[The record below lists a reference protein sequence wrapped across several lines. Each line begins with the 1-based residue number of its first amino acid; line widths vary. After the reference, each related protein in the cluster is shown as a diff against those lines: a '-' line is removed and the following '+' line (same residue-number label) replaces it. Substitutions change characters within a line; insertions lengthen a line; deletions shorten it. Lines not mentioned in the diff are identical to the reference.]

1 MQTFLSA
8 QNSRVNYRVFF
19 LTGPPLFSTKMKKGL
34 TSQPEAL
41 SDEGFHGTAA
51 LVGSLAIFSFSTE
64 QEGQLKKSPC
74 NCILT
79 ARWPAIVVNALLF

>member
-1 MQTFLSA
+1 MHIYKCKYD
-8 QNSRVNYRVFF
+8 VHIGIHWVIF

-51 LVGSLAIFSFSTE
+51 LVGSLPFF
-64 QEGQLKKSPC
+64 
-74 NCILT
+74 IL
-79 ARWPAIVVNALLF
+79 ALNRWAS

>member
-51 LVGSLAIFSFSTE
+51 LFGSLVFFISVLNRGGAVDVVSMK
-64 QEGQLKKSPC
+64 GDKKTSKGK
-74 NCILT
+74 
-79 ARWPAIVVNALLF
+79 W